1 MRAAIGNR
9 QSAIVRAPWCATVA
23 LSLLL
28 AACGGGNEPAAP
40 QAASLE
46 GDRASVTKIAYAP
59 AVDLDKAPTEAHR
72 KLARLLPKEALRK
85 DTVSYGGW
93 DAAKAGMSLE
103 DAENAM
109 LPGVAAEYLST
120 GYRILGD
127 GEDKVAKQDYPQN
140 CSLYLIQAPEKL
152 ATEEIMR
159 KISAKLNENGFSAR
173 DPLELAMGLTT
184 RRQGDP
190 NADVKVTEANDAGG
204 TSPVIRPGEARTVAI
219 TRYVRIDH
227 TGERDKV
234 YIAYI
239 YAVDDLVLYALE
251 VENPPPVV
259 GPDGSQ
265 LQRVT
270 DNRGSRVGGQLIT
283 QVLYRLN
290 G

>member
-1 MRAAIGNR
+1 
-9 QSAIVRAPWCATVA
+9 
-23 LSLLL
+23 LL

-40 QAASLE
+40 TAASLE
-46 GDRASVTKIAYAP
+46 GESAPVAKIEYAP

-72 KLARLLPKEALRK
+72 ELARLLPKEALRK
-85 DTVSYGGW
+85 DTVAYGGW
-93 DAAKAGMSLE
+93 NSEGAAMDPTNA
-103 DAENAM
+103 AETRM
-109 LPGVAAEYLST
+109 PSVAAEYLST

-140 CSLYLIQAPEKL
+140 CTLILIRAPDKIAPE
-152 ATEEIMR
+152 EITR
-159 KISAKLNENGFSAR
+159 KIRAKLTDNGFSAR
-173 DPLELAMGLTT
+173 DPLEFAMGLTT

-190 NADVKVTEANDAGG
+190 TADVQVTEPNDAGG
-204 TSPVIRPGEARTVAI
+204 TSSVIRPGEARTVSI

-227 TGERDKV
+227 SGDRDKV
-234 YIAYI
+234 YIAYV

-259 GPDGSQ
+259 GPEGSQ

-283 QVLYRLN
+283 QVLHRLN

>member
-1 MRAAIGNR
+1 MISAIGNR
-9 QSAIVRAPWCATVA
+9 QWAIGRA
-23 LSLLL
+23 LSCAVLGLLL
-28 AACGGGNEPAAP
+28 VACGGGNEPVAP
-40 QAASLE
+40 KAASLE
-46 GDRASVTKIAYAP
+46 GDRTAPMKVQYAP

-72 KLARLLPKEALRK
+72 ELARLLPKEALRK
-85 DTVSYGGW
+85 DTVAYGGW
-93 DAAKAGMSLE
+93 NSKGAAMDPTKA
-103 DAENAM
+103 AETNM
-109 LPGVAAEYLST
+109 PSVAAEYLST

-140 CSLYLIQAPEKL
+140 CSLFLIRAPDKY
-152 ATEEIMR
+152 ATEKFTRDIR
-159 KISAKLNENGFSAR
+159 KRLNSNGFSER
-173 DPLELAMGLTT
+173 DPLEFALGLTT

-190 NADVKVTEANDAGG
+190 TADVKVTEANDAGG
-204 TSPVIRPGEARTVAI
+204 TSSVIRPGEARTVSI

-227 TGERDKV
+227 SGDRDKV

-259 GPDGSQ
+259 GPEGAQ

-270 DNRGSRVGGQLIT
+270 DNRGSRVGAQLIT
-283 QVLYRLN
+283 QVLYRLD